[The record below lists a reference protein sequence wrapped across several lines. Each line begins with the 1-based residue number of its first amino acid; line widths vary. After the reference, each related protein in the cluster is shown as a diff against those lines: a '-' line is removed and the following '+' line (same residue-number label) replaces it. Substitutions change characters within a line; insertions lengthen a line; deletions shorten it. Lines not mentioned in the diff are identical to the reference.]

1 MVVREKGAVLIIILW
16 ILLAMSLLALSFSA
30 SIRTEFNVA
39 RNVIDQKRSYYLAR
53 AGIEYAVYKILGSQ
67 GFFLRAQKYKNSEMK
82 ASSAV
87 LPNPLNLS
95 FPDGKARVEIIN
107 ETGKINLNLAP
118 EHLIFNL
125 LIMVGVE
132 EMEAN
137 VITDSIGDW
146 RDKDDINRP
155 DGAESDY
162 YLSLPEPYM
171 PKNGLFD
178 VSEEL
183 LLVRAVTPEIYYGV
197 KTTTEIGEKI
207 ELYGL
212 QKYFT
217 TFTNI
222 DRIDINSAPVAVL
235 AAIPGIDYDI
245 AVKMHSV
252 TRVSPVTNVADI
264 FEAIPEIGVDSAHYL
279 STTGSSTYTLI
290 SDGQLIDSSVISR
303 IRCVVRIDGIS
314 QGSPRMLYWNE
325 SNLEM

>member
-1 MVVREKGAVLIIILW
+1 
-16 ILLAMSLLALSFSA
+16 
-30 SIRTEFNVA
+30 
-39 RNVIDQKRSYYLAR
+39 
-53 AGIEYAVYKILGSQ
+53 
-67 GFFLRAQKYKNSEMK
+67 
-82 ASSAV
+82 
-87 LPNPLNLS
+87 
-95 FPDGKARVEIIN
+95 
-107 ETGKINLNLAP
+107 
-118 EHLIFNL
+118 
-125 LIMVGVE
+125 MVGVE
-132 EMEAN
+132 ETEAN
-137 VITDSIGDW
+137 VITDSIVDW

-171 PKNGLFD
+171 SKNGLFD

-183 LLVRAVTPEIYYGV
+183 LLVRAVTPEIFYGV

-245 AVKMHSV
+245 AVRMHSV
-252 TRVSPVTNVADI
+252 ARASPVANVADI
-264 FEAIPEIGVDSAHYL
+264 FEAIPGIRVDSAHYL

-303 IRCVVRIDGIS
+303 IRCVVRIGEIS
-314 QGSPRMLYWNE
+314 QGNSRILYW
-325 SNLEM
+325 